1 MRRPPSRNALV
12 SLALGT
18 VLGLLSFGLT
28 SYQPLWK
35 LVHASG
41 DVSATLGV
49 GLSVIILLLGFLF
62 ALYFQQSDYQ
72 DELRRAIPNLTLFT
86 VSSGDEAMHQVSRLF
101 SSARMVLNTRIF
113 SGDFNPTANPGH
125 SHWDKRLR
133 SAVRDGLTFREVASA
148 GNLDLVC
155 ERKRVT
161 EGGSGLYDA
170 VIVDYNFESFLNFVL
185 LEFRDGT
192 KELWFGW
199 LVSPGAGFEQ
209 HVVHTT
215 EKQIVQMFETW
226 HRDLYTRGR
235 CPWPPDDVSL
245 IETVH

>member
-18 VLGLLSFGLT
+18 ILGLLTFGLT

-41 DVSATLGV
+41 NVQASLGV

-62 ALYFQQSDYQ
+62 AFYFQQSDYQ

-86 VSSGDEAMHQVSRLF
+86 VSSGDEAMRRVSQLF
-101 SSARMVLNTRIF
+101 SSARVALNTRVF
-113 SGDFNPTANPGH
+113 SGEFNPMANPGH
-125 SHWDKRLR
+125 SYWDQSLR
-133 SAVRDGLTFREVASA
+133 SAVRDGLTFREVVSA

-155 ERKRVT
+155 ERKRDT
-161 EGGSGLYDA
+161 AGGSGLYDA
-170 VIVDYNFESFLNFVL
+170 VVVDYNFESFMNFVL
-185 LEFRDGT
+185 LEFLDGT

-226 HRDLYTRGR
+226 HRDLYAKGR
-235 CPWPPDDVSL
+235 CPWPPDSVSAPE
-245 IETVH
+245 IEH